1 MGCVGGITAMGDIY
15 FWAQITD
22 VVGLSVTGA
31 NAVGLSAMCAFA
43 VGSFV
48 VVGD

>member
-1 MGCVGGITAMGDIY
+1 MWVVLGVLLPRMLLL
-15 FWAQITD
+15 WAQIAD

-31 NAVGLSAMCAFA
+31 NVVGLSVVGAFA

-48 VVGD
+48 VVRD